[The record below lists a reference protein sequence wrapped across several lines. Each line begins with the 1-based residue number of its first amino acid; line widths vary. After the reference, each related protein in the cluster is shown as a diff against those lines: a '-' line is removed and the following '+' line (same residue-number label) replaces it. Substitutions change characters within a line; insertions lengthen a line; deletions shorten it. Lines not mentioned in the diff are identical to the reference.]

1 MGDDVTKNLV
11 YSKFERYA
19 DARSIAN
26 DCISLS
32 CKLMSTLQYL
42 FIRDKKYREKVIGCS
57 NLLDNLAFILGSEAN
72 ELVDKE
78 VEKTLG
84 SNNKETNDEFV

>member
-1 MGDDVTKNLV
+1 MGNDITRNSV

-19 DARSIAN
+19 DARTIAN

-42 FIRDKKYREKVIGCS
+42 FIRDEKYRGKVVECS
-57 NLLDNLAFILGSEAN
+57 NVLDNLAFILRSEAN

-78 VEKTLG
+78 VEKMIA
-84 SNNKETNDEFV
+84 SSDKEINND

>member
-1 MGDDVTKNLV
+1 MCDDVTKNLV

-32 CKLMSTLQYL
+32 CKLLSTLQYL
-42 FIRDKKYREKVIGCS
+42 FIRDEKYRRKVIECS
-57 NLLDNLAFILGSEAN
+57 DLLESLAFILKNEAN

-84 SNNKETNDEFV
+84 SNNKETNNG

>member
-11 YSKFERYA
+11 YSKFDRYA
-19 DARSIAN
+19 DARDVAN

-32 CKLMSTLQYL
+32 CKLLSTLQHL
-42 FIRDKKYREKVIGCS
+42 FIRDEKYRGKVIECS
-57 NLLDNLAFILGSEAN
+57 NVLDNLAFILRSEAN

-84 SNNKETNDEFV
+84 SNNKETNDE

>member
-1 MGDDVTKNLV
+1 MDNDVTRNSV

-42 FIRDKKYREKVIGCS
+42 FIRDEKYREKVIECS
-57 NLLDNLAFILGSEAN
+57 NLLENLALILRSEAN

-84 SNNKETNDEFV
+84 SNNKETNNG

>member
-1 MGDDVTKNLV
+1 MCDDVTRNLV
-11 YSKFERYA
+11 YSKFLQYA
-19 DARSIAN
+19 GACFLAN

-32 CKLMSTLQYL
+32 CKLMSTFQDL
-42 FIRDKKYREKVIGCS
+42 FIRDEKYREKVIECS
-57 NLLDNLAFILGSEAN
+57 NLLENLALILRNEAN

-84 SNNKETNDEFV
+84 SNNKETSNG